1 MGQAA
6 KPTADGAK
14 RRTDDLFGSDG
25 LLARTEAKLLH
36 ELATQPDKPKTLWQ
50 LATVQRRRGNLAAAL
65 DTCRRIAPLLPDHP
79 LVRWTEAVLT
89 GANLRTTPTPKGHAP
104 VPFERL
110 HGFLPPD
117 ECDALLR
124 FAVSHRDQ
132 FVPGRVTGCNLR
144 DGELRP
150 ETRRALVAVE
160 RKLQGQMSWFK
171 AKLAGAAENA
181 LGRLPVRDLES
192 HEIELNLTAHRDG
205 DFFRV
210 HMDGDPVESD
220 RRLSYVYYFHRQPR
234 RFSGG
239 DLLLYDTNRQ
249 ENGFRPGVF
258 TRIEPLHNSIVFFP
272 SDCYHEITPVSG
284 AQDFADARF
293 TVNGWFLK
301 PEKAN
306 ASPA

>member
-1 MGQAA
+1 M
-6 KPTADGAK
+6 
-14 RRTDDLFGSDG
+14 
-25 LLARTEAKLLH
+25 
-36 ELATQPDKPKTLWQ
+36 
-50 LATVQRRRGNLAAAL
+50 
-65 DTCRRIAPLLPDHP
+65 
-79 LVRWTEAVLT
+79 
-89 GANLRTTPTPKGHAP
+89 
-104 VPFERL
+104 
-110 HGFLPPD
+110 
-117 ECDALLR
+117 
-124 FAVSHRDQ
+124 
-132 FVPGRVTGCNLR
+132 TGCNLP

-150 ETRRALVAVE
+150 DTRQALVAVE

-171 AKLAGAAENA
+171 AKLTRAAEIA

-210 HMDGDPVESD
+210 HMDGDPVDSD

-249 ENGFRPGVF
+249 KNGFRPGVF

-301 PEKAN
+301 EAD